1 MTKLTSRSRSWQT
14 IAVRAV
20 VGLAVVTALAY
31 VGYRLL
37 SAPTTAP
44 DIASLRG
51 DRQMNVMLVTL
62 DTTRAD
68 RIGAYG
74 YDDIETPAFDG
85 LAAAGVTFLRAYSAT
100 PLTLPSH
107 TSLMSGTYPPYHGVR
122 DNGAFV
128 APDDLDTLGE
138 LFRDAGYRTGA
149 FVSSFV
155 LDGRFGLAQGFD
167 TYFDEFEVPRT
178 RMIALASIQRP
189 ASDVVD
195 AALAWSRQ
203 DPSAPF
209 FLWVHMFDA
218 HTPYEPP
225 PEFRDRYPERP
236 YVGEIAYAD
245 TQLRRL
251 IAWLDSSGRREDTF
265 VIVAGD
271 HGESL
276 GEHGEI
282 EHGFFLYEAT
292 IRVPLVIST
301 PFAAYQGVRR
311 SEPVSLVDIMP
322 TILTL
327 VGLPI
332 PSEVQS
338 QSLVPLLGAGAPERT
353 DSLVYSETYYPR
365 LHFGWSELRVLLSP
379 EYKLIMSS
387 EPELYDLASDPDEAV
402 NLSQQRAATTELLRQ
417 QADTLVADY
426 EQDGGLAEAVT
437 LDEETRRR
445 LAALGY
451 LGNFAD
457 SIEDDTEIRASPVG
471 KIDIYNDLLRARSL
485 TLRSELAEA
494 ESLFRGI
501 IAADPGVI
509 DAYQALGNLLSDQE
523 RYPEAIP
530 VFEEAIARKPDDIGM
545 VLFLANAQMRSG
557 RTDDAERVLTDF
569 ADVLEPDARVQLSL
583 GGIYQRSGR
592 HEEAIAAFNQA
603 LELDPN
609 MAGAHVGLASAHMQL
624 GRIELAQPQLDRAQE
639 LNDQIPELHFTWAQ
653 LFERRGRLNEAIAAY
668 RRELEISPGHLMSAF
683 NLSLIHRNLQDL
695 EQEERYLQLALTID
709 PMFPRARL
717 FMARIHLVRGQG
729 YEEAIE
735 LVEGA
740 LAVSGI
746 PPRDRALGHFLLADI
761 YNRLGRDDLSRLN
774 ARLAERAQARVGS

>member
-1 MTKLTSRSRSWQT
+1 MTKITPSSRSWQT
-14 IAVRAV
+14 VAARAV
-20 VGLAVVTALAY
+20 VVLAIVTALAY
-31 VGYRLL
+31 VGYRLV
-37 SAPTTAP
+37 SAPTAAP

-51 DRQMNVMLVTL
+51 DRQMNVVLVTL

-68 RIGAYG
+68 HIGAYG
-74 YDDIETPAFDG
+74 FDDIETPAFDG
-85 LAAAGVTFLRAYSAT
+85 LAAEGVTFLRAYSPT

-128 APDDLDTLGE
+128 APDNLVTLGE

-155 LDGRFGLAQGFD
+155 LDGRFGLSQGFD

-178 RMIALASIQRP
+178 RLIALARIQRSG
-189 ASDVVD
+189 SDVVD

-225 PEFRDRYPERP
+225 PEFRDRYPGRP

-245 TQLRRL
+245 SQLGRL
-251 IAWLDSSGRREDTF
+251 ISWLDSSGRREDTF

-282 EHGFFLYEAT
+282 EHGFFLYEEA
-292 IRVPLVIST
+292 IHVPLVVSV
-301 PFAAYQGVRR
+301 PFAAYQDVRR
-311 SEPVSLVDIMP
+311 SEPVSLVDVMP

-338 QSLVPLLGAGAPERT
+338 RSLVPLLSAGAPERP

-379 EYKLIMSS
+379 EYKLIMSA

-402 NLSQQRAATTELLRQ
+402 NLAPQRAATTELMRQ

-457 SIEDDTEIRASPVG
+457 SIEDDTEIRASPVD

-501 IAADPGVI
+501 IAADPGVV
-509 DAYQALGNLLSDQE
+509 DAYQALGNLLIDQE
-523 RYPEAIP
+523 RFPEAIP
-530 VFEEAIARKPDDIGM
+530 VFEDAIARKPDDIGL
-545 VLFLANAQMRSG
+545 VLFLANAQIRSG
-557 RTDDAERVLTDF
+557 RPDDAERLLTDF
-569 ADVLEPDARVQLSL
+569 ADVLEPDARVQLTL
-583 GGIYQRSGR
+583 GGIYHRSGR
-592 HEEAIAAFNQA
+592 NEEAIAAFNQA
-603 LELDPN
+603 LELDPS
-609 MAGAHVGLASAHMQL
+609 MAGAHVGLAGAYLQL
-624 GRIELAQPQLDRAQE
+624 DRPELARPQLTRAQE
-639 LNDQIPELHFTWAQ
+639 LNDEIPELHFTWAQ
-653 LFERRGRLNEAIAAY
+653 LFQRGGQLNEAITAY
-668 RRELEISPGHLMSAF
+668 RRELEISPEHLMSAF
-683 NLSLIHRNLQDL
+683 NLSLVHRNLKNL
-695 EQEERYLQLALTID
+695 EQEERYLQLALSIN

-717 FMARIHLVRGQG
+717 FMARIHLVRGRS

-740 LAVSGI
+740 LAASGI
-746 PPRDRALGHFLLADI
+746 LQQDRVLGHFLLADI

-774 ARLAERAQARVGS
+774 ARLAERAQSEGR

>member
-1 MTKLTSRSRSWQT
+1 MTNLDSSSLRWRT
-14 IAVRAV
+14 IALLTVAS
-20 VGLAVVTALAY
+20 LAVVTTLAY
-31 VGYRLL
+31 VVYRLS
-37 SAPTTAP
+37 SAPPTTP
-44 DIASLRG
+44 DITSLRG
-51 DRQMNVMLVTL
+51 DRQMNVVLVTL

-68 RIGAYG
+68 HIGAYG
-74 YDDIETPAFDG
+74 YTDIETPALDG
-85 LAAAGVTFLRAYSAT
+85 LAAEGVTFLRAYSVT

-128 APDDLDTLGE
+128 APDSLQTLGE
-138 LFRDAGYRTGA
+138 LFRNAGYRTGA

-155 LDGRFGLAQGFD
+155 LDRRFGLAQGFD
-167 TYFDEFEVPRT
+167 TYFDEFEVPRS

-195 AALAWSRQ
+195 AALEWSRQ

-209 FLWVHMFDA
+209 FLWVHLFDA

-225 PEFRDRYPERP
+225 PEFLDRYPGRP

-245 TQLRRL
+245 TQLGRL
-251 IAWLDSSGRREDTF
+251 ISWLDSSGLRKDTV

-282 EHGFFLYEAT
+282 EHGFFLYEEA
-292 IRVPLVIST
+292 IHVPLVIST
-301 PFAAYQGVRR
+301 PFTVYRGVRR
-311 SEPVSLVDIMP
+311 SEPVSLVDVMP

-338 QSLVPLLGAGAPERT
+338 RSLVPLLDAGAPERSN
-353 DSLVYSETYYPR
+353 SLVYSETYYPR

-379 EYKLIMSS
+379 EYKLIMSG
-387 EPELYDLASDPDEAV
+387 EPELYHLASDPEEAI
-402 NLSQQRAATTELLRQ
+402 NLSRQRAATTELLRQ
-417 QADTLVADY
+417 QIETLVADY
-426 EQDGGLAEAVT
+426 AQDGGLAEAVT

-457 SIEDDTEIRASPVG
+457 SIEDDTEIRSSPVDR
-471 KIDIYNDLLRARSL
+471 IDIYNDLLRARSL

-501 IAADPGVI
+501 VAADPGVI
-509 DAYQALGNLLSDQE
+509 DAYQALGNLLIDQG
-523 RYPEAIP
+523 RYTEAIP
-530 VFEEAIARKPDDIGM
+530 IFEEAIARKPEDIGM
-545 VLFLANAQMRSG
+545 VLFLANAQIRAG
-557 RTDDAERVLTDF
+557 RTADAEQVLTDF
-569 ADVLEPDARVQLSL
+569 ADVLEPDARVQLTL
-583 GGIYQRSGR
+583 GGIYHRSGR
-592 HEEAIAAFNQA
+592 HEQAITAFNQA
-603 LELDPN
+603 LELDPD
-609 MAGAHVGLASAHMQL
+609 MTGARVGLAGAYLQS
-624 GRIELAQPQLDRAQE
+624 GRTRLAQLQLDRAQE
-639 LNDQIPELHFTWAQ
+639 LNDKIPELHFTWAQ
-653 LFERRGRLNEAIAAY
+653 LFERQGRLEEAIDAY
-668 RRELEISPGHLMSAF
+668 RRELEISPEHLMSAF
-683 NLSLIHRNLQDL
+683 NLSGLHRIRQDL
-695 EQEERYLQLALTID
+695 EQEERYLQLALSID
-709 PMFPRARL
+709 PTFPRARF
-717 FMARIHLVRGQG
+717 FMARIHLVHGRD

-740 LAVSGI
+740 LAITGI
-746 PPRDRALGHFLLADI
+746 EQRDRALGHFLLADI
-761 YNRLGRDDLSRLN
+761 YNRLGRNDLSRLN
-774 ARLAERAQARVGS
+774 ARLAERAQARAES

>member
-1 MTKLTSRSRSWQT
+1 MTKLTSSPPSWQAV
-14 IAVRAV
+14 AVRAV
-20 VGLAVVTALAY
+20 FGLAMATALAY

-37 SAPTTAP
+37 SAPAAAP
-44 DIASLRG
+44 DIASLRD
-51 DRQMNVMLVTL
+51 DRQMNVLLVTL

-85 LAAAGVTFLRAYSAT
+85 LAAEGVTFLRAYSPT

-128 APDDLDTLGE
+128 APDNLATLGE
-138 LFRDAGYRTGA
+138 LFQDAGYRTGA

-167 TYFDEFEVPRT
+167 TYFDEFEVPRSRT
-178 RMIALASIQRP
+178 IALGSIQRP
-189 ASDVVD
+189 GSEVVD
-195 AALAWSRQ
+195 AALAWSGQ

-225 PEFRDRYPERP
+225 PEFRDRYPGRP

-245 TQLRRL
+245 TQLGRL
-251 IAWLDSSGRREDTF
+251 TAWLDSSGRREDTF

-282 EHGFFLYEAT
+282 EHGFLLYEET
-292 IRVPLVIST
+292 IHVPLVISA

-311 SEPVSLVDIMP
+311 SEPVSLVDVMP

-332 PSEVQS
+332 PAEVQS
-338 QSLVPLLGAGAPERT
+338 QSLVPLLSADAPQRS
-353 DSLVYSETYYPR
+353 DSLVYAETYYPR

-387 EPELYDLASDPDEAV
+387 EPELYDLASDPDETM

-417 QADTLVADY
+417 QVDTLVAGY
-426 EQDGGLAEAVT
+426 EQDGGLAEAVA

-457 SIEDDTEIRASPVG
+457 SIEDDTEIRASPVDR
-471 KIDIYNDLLRARSL
+471 IDVYNDLLRAKSL
-485 TLRSELAEA
+485 TLGSELAEA
-494 ESLFRGI
+494 EAMFRGI
-501 IAADPGVI
+501 IAADPGVT
-509 DAYQALGNLLSDQE
+509 DAYQGLGNLLIGQD
-523 RYPEAIP
+523 RYAEAIP
-530 VFEEAIARKPDDIGM
+530 VFEEVIARKPDDIGM
-545 VLFLANAQMRSG
+545 VLFLAHAQARAG

-569 ADVLEPDARVQLSL
+569 ADVLDPDARLPFAL

-592 HEEAIAAFNQA
+592 HQEAIASFNEVLQLDPSMAGAHLGIGSAYLQLGRSELAQPHLAAAQELNDELPELHFFWAQLFQRQGRISEAIAAF
-603 LELDPN
+603 
-609 MAGAHVGLASAHMQL
+609 
-624 GRIELAQPQLDRAQE
+624 
-639 LNDQIPELHFTWAQ
+639 
-653 LFERRGRLNEAIAAY
+653 
-668 RRELEISPGHLMSAF
+668 RRELEISPEHLMSAF
-683 NLSLIHRNLQDL
+683 NLSGMYRNLQDL

-709 PMFPRARL
+709 PTFPRARL

-740 LAVSGI
+740 LATSGI
-746 PPRDRALGHFLLADI
+746 LDQDRALGHFLLADI
-761 YNRLGRDDLSRLN
+761 YNRLGRADLSRLN
-774 ARLAERAQARVGS
+774 ARLAQQAQARVGS

>member
-1 MTKLTSRSRSWQT
+1 MTKPTSSTRSWQ
-14 IAVRAV
+14 IVAARAV
-20 VGLAVVTALAY
+20 VVLAIVMALAY
-31 VGYRLL
+31 IGYRLL
-37 SAPTTAP
+37 SAPTAAP

-51 DRQMNVMLVTL
+51 DRQMNVVLVTL

-68 RIGAYG
+68 HIGAYG
-74 YDDIETPAFDG
+74 FDDIETPAFDG
-85 LAAAGVTFLRAYSAT
+85 LANEGVTFLRAYSPT

-128 APDDLDTLGE
+128 APDNLETLGE
-138 LFRDAGYRTGA
+138 LFRDAGYRTGG

-178 RMIALASIQRP
+178 RMIALASIQRTG
-189 ASDVVD
+189 SDVVD

-225 PEFRDRYPERP
+225 PEFRDRYPGRP

-245 TQLRRL
+245 TQLGRL
-251 IAWLDSSGRREDTF
+251 IAWLDSSGRRDDTF

-282 EHGFFLYEAT
+282 EHGFFLYEET
-292 IRVPLVIST
+292 IHVPLVISA

-311 SEPVSLVDIMP
+311 SEPVSLVDVMP

-338 QSLVPLLGAGAPERT
+338 QSLVPLLDAGAPERP

-417 QADTLVADY
+417 QADSLVADY

-437 LDEETRRR
+437 L
-445 LAALGY
+445 
-451 LGNFAD
+451 
-457 SIEDDTEIRASPVG
+457 EDDTEIRISPVDR
-471 KIDIYNDLLRARSL
+471 IDIYNDLLRARSL
-485 TLRSELAEA
+485 TLQSELAEA

-509 DAYQALGNLLSDQE
+509 DAYQALGNMLIDQG

-557 RTDDAERVLTDF
+557 RTDDAERMLTDF

-603 LELDPN
+603 LELDAN
-609 MAGAHVGLASAHMQL
+609 MAGAHVGLASAYMQL

-653 LFERRGRLNEAIAAY
+653 LFQRRGQLNEAIAAY
-668 RRELEISPGHLMSAF
+668 RRELEISPEHLMSAF
-683 NLSLIHRNLQDL
+683 NLSLVHRNLQNL

-709 PMFPRARL
+709 PTFPRARL
-717 FMARIHLVRGQG
+717 FMARIHLVRGQR

-740 LAVSGI
+740 LAASGI
-746 PPRDRALGHFLLADI
+746 PAQDRALGHFLLADI
-761 YNRLGRDDLSRLN
+761 YNRLGRSDLSRLN
-774 ARLAERAQARVGS
+774 ARLAERAQAGIGS